1 MINCIPC
8 IHFVIYLILTHCV
21 HLFCYPLLNK
31 PQGGRITDYIDTLKK
46 GQRVS
51 YWWSDEDG
59 WLPGYVSKTL
69 SKVVSASTIR
79 WTVKVNFDNT
89 DVHTLNFHPLEKR
102 WKVFHSNKKPEA
114 AKKEEDEP
122 KKKSAAAATTK
133 KPTTKKSNK
142 TVGDKKKVTA
152 KKAGE
157 KDKKVKAAKKK
168 SAAAKVPSSTTTA
181 KGGKQMKQSTLSFGA
196 QLQSKIKEVSTKMHA
211 AKKAGAATLV
221 GGSSVGGGL
230 VNYSPNTIIAVK
242 AAHAKSP
249 IAPHPT
255 ASIGYCASLPPGT
268 LSPDKKDGKK
278 LPQELKCAYE
288 KKRPSQVSLIGP
300 LSAELQSKASIEYA
314 KSVKASDK
322 GEGKTVMQMLH
333 KKESDKAEEFVDYMT
348 KSDETKDKETASS
361 PAESKDD
368 GDLEL
373 KLDNE

>member
-1 MINCIPC
+1 MSYTSYSLT
-8 IHFVIYLILTHCV
+8 VI

-69 SKVVSASTIR
+69 NKVVSASTIR

-142 TVGDKKKVTA
+142 AVGDKKKVTA

-157 KDKKVKAAKKK
+157 KDKKG
-168 SAAAKVPSSTTTA
+168 S
-181 KGGKQMKQSTLSFGA
+181 MKETD
-196 QLQSKIKEVSTKMHA
+196 
-211 AKKAGAATLV
+211 
-221 GGSSVGGGL
+221 
-230 VNYSPNTIIAVK
+230 TIQTGN
-242 AAHAKSP
+242 P
-249 IAPHPT
+249 MNRRN
-255 ASIGYCASLPPGT
+255 
-268 LSPDKKDGKK
+268 
-278 LPQELKCAYE
+278 
-288 KKRPSQVSLIGP
+288 KKRVTDPREKIGKN
-300 LSAELQSKASIEYA
+300 L
-314 KSVKASDK
+314 
-322 GEGKTVMQMLH
+322 
-333 KKESDKAEEFVDYMT
+333 KE
-348 KSDETKDKETASS
+348 
-361 PAESKDD
+361 
-368 GDLEL
+368 
-373 KLDNE
+373 